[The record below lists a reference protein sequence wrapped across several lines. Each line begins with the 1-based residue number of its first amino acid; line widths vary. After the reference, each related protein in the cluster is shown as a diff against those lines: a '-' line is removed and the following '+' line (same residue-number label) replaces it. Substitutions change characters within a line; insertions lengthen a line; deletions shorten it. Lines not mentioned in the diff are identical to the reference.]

1 MKLESLRVSAGDFE
15 KHLTLHGL
23 ALAKGAG
30 VERHLLQLESVAN
43 PGGPGD
49 LVVRIQSCAGVVPA
63 VNDRGTRELT
73 VELWRC
79 AETGDAMAVGY
90 SEKWL
95 AEGRHRRLVD
105 AGLRF
110 FYRSG
115 LGDGSDLVQ
124 VLRFEWAD
132 ALLKGGSQEF
142 SFPGKGAGTPHWH
155 YDGLEADRAVREL
168 VVLRQLFEAGG
179 AVPPQG
185 EDGSVVKDFV
195 PGGAASEAP
204 SKRPLPGWFGGV
216 HFPVLAQWHKVPLCT
231 LDFGDLE
238 PNPHASSPRDL
249 GELENMM
256 SSAVLYVRHQLQ
268 ECSR

>member
-1 MKLESLRVSAGDFE
+1 M
-15 KHLTLHGL
+15 
-23 ALAKGAG
+23 
-30 VERHLLQLESVAN
+30 
-43 PGGPGD
+43 
-49 LVVRIQSCAGVVPA
+49 
-63 VNDRGTRELT
+63 T

-185 EDGSVVKDFV
+185 EDGSVVK
-195 PGGAASEAP
+195 GCAG
-204 SKRPLPGWFGGV
+204 
-216 HFPVLAQWHKVPLCT
+216 KV
-231 LDFGDLE
+231 FDLE
-238 PNPHASSPRDL
+238 LFKCHGLAGWMGRLGAWRSYVCEDVSFRFWVERFIGWDWDQGVGIDL
-249 GELENMM
+249 
-256 SSAVLYVRHQLQ
+256 AP
-268 ECSR
+268 

>member
-1 MKLESLRVSAGDFE
+1 MKLESLRISAGDFE
-15 KHLTLHGL
+15 RHLTSHGF

-30 VERHLLQLESVAN
+30 VERHQLKLESVPN

-49 LVVRIQSCAGVVPA
+49 FVVRIRPCAGVVPA
-63 VNDRGTRELT
+63 VNDRETRELT
-73 VELWRC
+73 VGLWRC

-105 AGLRF
+105 AGIRF
-110 FYRSG
+110 FYCSG
-115 LGDGSDLVQ
+115 LGEGSDLVQ

-132 ALLKGGSQEF
+132 ALLSGRGREF

-155 YDGLEADRAVREL
+155 YDGLEADKAVREL
-168 VVLRQLFEAGG
+168 VMLRELFQAGG
-179 AVPPQG
+179 TGTPQAG
-185 EDGSVVKDFV
+185 AGPLVKDFV
-195 PGGAASEAP
+195 PGGAGSGAP

-216 HFPVLAQWHKVPLCT
+216 HFPVLAQWHKRPLST
-231 LDFGDLE
+231 LDFDDLD
-238 PNPHASSPRDL
+238 PNPHASSPGDL
-249 GELENMM
+249 TELENMM
-256 SSAVLYVRHQLQ
+256 SSAVLYVRQQLQ

>member
-1 MKLESLRVSAGDFE
+1 MKPESLRISVGDFE
-15 KHLTLHGL
+15 RHLTSHGL
-23 ALAKGAG
+23 ALARGAG
-30 VERHLLQLESVAN
+30 VERHQLKLESVPN

-49 LVVRIQSCAGVVPA
+49 VVVRIQSCAGAVPA
-63 VNDRGTRELT
+63 VNDRETRELT
-73 VELWRC
+73 VGLWRC

-105 AGLRF
+105 AGIRF
-110 FYRSG
+110 FYCSG

-132 ALLKGGSQEF
+132 ALLSGGAEVF

-168 VVLRQLFEAGG
+168 VMLRELFQAGSTGSPEAE
-179 AVPPQG
+179 ASPL
-185 EDGSVVKDFV
+185 VKDFV
-195 PGGAASEAP
+195 PGGAGGLGA

-216 HFPVLAQWHKVPLCT
+216 HFPVLAQWHRIPLIT
-231 LDFGDLE
+231 LDFDDLD
-238 PNPHASSPRDL
+238 PNPHASSPKDL
-249 GELENMM
+249 AELENMM
-256 SSAVLYVRHQLQ
+256 SSAVLYVRQQLQ